1 MSREGSRAHLVLAAL
16 LPLLAL
22 TAACERT
29 APASSSSARR
39 DSSATRP
46 ATRTAA
52 TSDTA
57 GAEAGPATCGDTAE
71 SRALACA
78 RGHARRLRDT
88 LVLDV
93 AGGRPPV
100 RLVDDSTNGEQ
111 FVAYTLT
118 GTVLGG
124 RYYVLDARGY
134 EGGWTEL
141 VDARSGERVRLA
153 SDPVPSPDGAHLAAA
168 ARDLEIAEG
177 ATRLEI
183 WRVQPDRP
191 ALEFVLQPYD
201 QMDDVR
207 GWGPGDPIWRGADT
221 LAVPRYFIDRTRPAG
236 EAVRDTALVVRD
248 GRTWRLEARDRT
260 R

>member
-1 MSREGSRAHLVLAAL
+1 MCARVRAQVALAAL
-16 LPLLAL
+16 VPLLAL
-22 TAACERT
+22 TVACGERT
-29 APASSSSARR
+29 APAASSARR
-39 DSSATRP
+39 DSAATHA
-46 ATRTAA
+46 ATTTAA

-57 GAEAGPATCGDTAE
+57 GADAGPATCGDTAE

-78 RGHARRLRDT
+78 RGHARRVRDT

-93 AGGRPPV
+93 DGGRPPV
-100 RLVDDSTNGEQ
+100 RLVDDSTDGEQ

-153 SDPVPSPDGAHLAAA
+153 SDPVPSPDGTHLAAA

-191 ALEFVLQPYD
+191 VLEFELQPYD
-201 QMDDVR
+201 QMDDVH
-207 GWGPGDPIWRGADT
+207 GWGPGDPTWRGADT
-221 LAVPRYFIDRTRPAG
+221 LAVPRYFIDRTRPDG
-236 EAVRDTALVVRD
+236 EAVRDTALVVWD